1 MSFWRL
7 THGLAPLP
15 TGCEEL
21 MLELN
26 HTSAQLLAQSSL
38 TEMLSSAWYLLLVL
52 IGFSIVVFFHELGHF
67 LAAKWAGV
75 RVERFAIGFG
85 RELVGFTRGGTRYSI
100 NLLPLGGYVKM
111 LGQEDFA
118 VDKEG
123 ELKVRDNP
131 DSFTSKSVG
140 KRMVIVSAG
149 VVMNLIFACVAFAA
163 VMMLGQ
169 YSVPAVVGY
178 VDPTSAAMRASIQ
191 PGDRILAVN
200 GEPIRSFEDL
210 FHAVTLSD
218 QNEELELTIERD
230 GKIVEPKPRVLPEY
244 KQETAL
250 RQLGL
255 AQPMNRRVLMTSM
268 RPFGF
273 TPSDELQSNDLLVRI
288 GSGAEARPIKH
299 IGEVFQ
305 ALRESRGLPVDLV
318 VERPT
323 GPVDWKS
330 LTAVDSDLPAETLEV
345 KAGAPARFQ
354 PSDGSD
360 PASASLLG
368 LVPRLLVTWVDI
380 GSPAELAGVRLYDV
394 VVRVGG
400 ISNPSYAD
408 FRRAI
413 ESHGNEDLRVDVRR
427 SGDANDGLSAAAVA
441 FLVAH
446 RDVLIDESYRDLAAA
461 RRKLDA
467 LLSSAKL
474 SKPEAALVQT
484 LAASRRDGAAWRKW
498 LQSIDVHQLVI
509 RPRAPRSLFGD
520 AGKPAAGI
528 QVWPCEDDEIVV
540 SDVQDTLRGR
550 TSPARRAGVP
560 RGARIVA
567 VEGTPVMRWTE
578 LVERFRQSA
587 GKTVRLRY
595 RLGDTEADVAFAV
608 PETITTIID
617 LPPDATITEI
627 AGASSAE
634 IQSGGKTATIALP
647 DWQVIEALLRKHVG
661 ESVVI
666 KYVTRDGRKE
676 EARMKVAEENIDP
689 WLQRVAFAPPF
700 QCYPLREFV
709 RETNPFKALVLGCK
723 RAYAA
728 TIQTYLTIKHIIF
741 TREVGVQNISGP
753 LGIIRRGSQIAEGGM
768 TQLIWFLGLISANLA
783 VINFLPM
790 PIVDGG
796 LFIFLLL
803 EKIRGEP
810 VSIKTQVV
818 TQLIGIALIISIF
831 LFVTFQDIANW
842 NR

>member
-1 MSFWRL
+1 
-7 THGLAPLP
+7 
-15 TGCEEL
+15 
-21 MLELN
+21 MLEFFQ
-26 HTSAQLLAQSSL
+26 TSGNLLAQSSITETL
-38 TEMLSSAWYLLLVL
+38 TSAWYLLLVL

-149 VVMNLIFACVAFAA
+149 VVMNLLFACLAFTG

-169 YSVPAVVGY
+169 YSVPAIVGY

-191 PGDRILAVN
+191 PGDRIVAVN
-200 GEPIRSFEDL
+200 GDKIRSFEDL

-218 QNEELELTIERD
+218 QNQELELTIERD

-244 KQETAL
+244 KPETAL

-255 AQPMNRRVLMTSM
+255 APPMNRRILVTSV
-268 RPFGF
+268 RPFGYAP
-273 TPSDELQSNDLLVRI
+273 TDELQSNDLLVRI
-288 GSGAEARPIKH
+288 GAGNDARPIKH
-299 IGEVFQ
+299 IGEVIQ
-305 ALRESRGLPVDLV
+305 ALQDSRGLPVELEV
-318 VERPT
+318 ARPT
-323 GPVDWKS
+323 GPVEWKA
-330 LTAVDSDLPAETLEV
+330 LTAVDSDLPAETVTV
-345 KAGAPARFQ
+345 KAVAPARFL

-360 PASASLLG
+360 PSSSSLLG

-380 GSPAELAGVRLYDV
+380 GSAAELAGLRLYDV
-394 VVRVGG
+394 IVRVGN

-408 FRRAI
+408 FKRAV
-413 ESHGNEDLRVDVRR
+413 EAGDDEDLSIAIRR
-427 SGDANDGLSAAAVA
+427 SNEANGDLSAAAVA
-441 FLVAH
+441 FLAGH
-446 RDVLIDESYRDLAAA
+446 REALIESAYRDPAMALKRLEQMLAVARLDKADASRIQASAAA
-461 RRKLDA
+461 RKNG
-467 LLSSAKL
+467 
-474 SKPEAALVQT
+474 P
-484 LAASRRDGAAWRKW
+484 AWRKW
-498 LQSIDVHQLVI
+498 LNAIDVHELVV
-509 RPRAPRSLFGD
+509 RPKAPRSLLGD
-520 AGKPAAGI
+520 GGKPSIGI
-528 QVWPCEDDEIVV
+528 QIWPWEDESVVV

-550 TSPARRAGVP
+550 TSPARRSGIP
-560 RGARIVA
+560 RGAEIIA
-567 VEGTPVMRWTE
+567 VEDQPVGRWTE
-578 LVERFRQSA
+578 LLEVFRRNA
-587 GKTVRLRY
+587 GKSVRLRY
-595 RLGDTEADVAFAV
+595 RLGDAEADVAFVV
-608 PETITTIID
+608 PSSITTAID
-617 LPPDATITEI
+617 LPPDATLTEL
-627 AGASSAE
+627 AGLTSAE
-634 IQSGGKTATIALP
+634 VQSGGKSTTVALP
-647 DWQVIEALLRKHVG
+647 DWQVIEAILRKHVG
-661 ESVVI
+661 ETVSV
-666 KYVTRDGRKE
+666 KYVTRDGQKKE
-676 EARMKVAEENIDP
+676 AGFAVAEDNIDP

-709 RETNPFKALVLGCK
+709 RETNPLKALVLGCR

-753 LGIIRRGSQIAEGGM
+753 LGIIRRGSQIAEGGF
-768 TQLIWFLGLISANLA
+768 TQLLWFLGLISANLA

>member
-1 MSFWRL
+1 
-7 THGLAPLP
+7 
-15 TGCEEL
+15 
-21 MLELN
+21 MLEFI
-26 HTSAQLLAQSSL
+26 HTSGQALAQSSITETL
-38 TEMLSSAWYLLLVL
+38 TSAWYLLLVL

-85 RELVGFTRGGTRYSI
+85 RELVGFTKGGTRYSI

-149 VVMNLIFACVAFAA
+149 VVMNLLFACVAFAG

-169 YSVPAVVGY
+169 YSVPAIVGY

-191 PGDRILAVN
+191 PGDRIVGVN
-200 GEPIRSFEDL
+200 GDPIRSFEDL

-218 QNEELELTIERD
+218 QNQELELTIERD

-244 KQETAL
+244 KPETAL

-255 AQPMNRRVLMTSM
+255 APPMNRRVLVTSM
-268 RPFGF
+268 RPFGYSP
-273 TPSDELQSNDLLVRI
+273 TDELQANDLLVRI
-288 GSGAEARPIKH
+288 GAGPDARPIKH

-305 ALRESRGLPVDLV
+305 ALQDSRGLPVELV
-318 VERPT
+318 VARPT

-330 LTAVDSDLPAETLEV
+330 LTAVESDLPAQTLNV
-345 KAGAPARFQ
+345 KSVAPARFL

-360 PASASLLG
+360 PASSSLLG
-368 LVPRLLVTWVDI
+368 LVPRLLVTWVDM
-380 GSPAELAGVRLYDV
+380 GSAAELAGLRLYDV
-394 VVRVGG
+394 IVRVGN
-400 ISNPSYAD
+400 ISNPTHAD
-408 FRRAI
+408 FKRAV
-413 ESHGNEDLRVDVRR
+413 ESHGDEDIPIAVRR
-427 SGDANDGLSAAAVA
+427 SNDANETLSAAAVA
-441 FLVAH
+441 LLANN
-446 RDVLIDESYRDLAAA
+446 RDALIEDSYRDPAAA
-461 RRKLDA
+461 RRKLDG

-474 SKPEAALVQT
+474 DKADAAHIQAV
-484 LAASRRDGAAWRKW
+484 AASKRDGAAWRTW
-498 LQSIDVHQLVI
+498 LDSVDVHHFVV
-509 RPRAPRSLFGD
+509 RPKAPRSLTGD
-520 AGKPAAGI
+520 SGKPSIGV
-528 QVWPCEDDEIVV
+528 QLWPWEDDCVVV

-550 TSPARRAGVP
+550 TSAARRSGIP
-560 RGARIVA
+560 QGAVIIA
-567 VEGTPVMRWTE
+567 VDDQPVRRWTE
-578 LVERFRQSA
+578 LLEIFRKHA
-587 GKTVRLRY
+587 GKSVRIRY
-595 RLGDTEADVAFAV
+595 RLGDAQADVAFNV
-608 PETITTIID
+608 PASINTGID
-617 LPPDATITEI
+617 ISPDATITEI
-627 AGASSAE
+627 AGATSAD
-634 IQSGGKTATIALP
+634 IQSGGKSNTVALP
-647 DWQVIEALLRKHVG
+647 DWQVIEAILRKHVG
-661 ESVVI
+661 ETVTV
-666 KYVTRDGRKE
+666 KYVTRDGQRKE
-676 EARMKVAEENIDP
+676 TSFAVTEDNIDP

-709 RETNPFKALVLGCK
+709 RETNPLKALVLGCK

-728 TIQTYLTIKHIIF
+728 TIQTYLTIKHIVF

-753 LGIIRRGSQIAEGGM
+753 LGIIRRGSQIAEGGI
-768 TQLIWFLGLISANLA
+768 TQLLWFLGLISANLA